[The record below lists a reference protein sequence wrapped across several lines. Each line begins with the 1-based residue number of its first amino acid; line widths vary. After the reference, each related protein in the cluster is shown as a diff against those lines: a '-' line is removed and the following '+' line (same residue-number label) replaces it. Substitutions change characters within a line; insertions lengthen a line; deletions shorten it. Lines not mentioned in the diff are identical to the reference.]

1 MRIHFETS
9 FEVDVPEETGDK
21 VVDLLE
27 NYINNI
33 TKLLPKASSIN
44 VGVRESEPE
53 RRTA

>member
-1 MRIHFETS
+1 MKIHFETS

-27 NYINNI
+27 NYINTI
-33 TKLLPKASSIN
+33 TKLLPGASTISA
-44 VGVRESEPE
+44 GVEGSEPE

>member
-1 MRIHFETS
+1 MKIHFETS

-21 VVDLLE
+21 VVIVLE
-27 NYINNI
+27 NYINTI

-44 VGVRESEPE
+44 VGVAESDPE

>member
-1 MRIHFETS
+1 MKIHFETS
-9 FEVDVPEETGDK
+9 FEVDVTEETGDK